1 MPILTGCCC
10 FTSLKTGSRAS
21 ALFTAV
27 TGICNIAIDI
37 SALIRLHYAENTMIA
52 QEYWLY
58 FPPGIIPLMYI
69 ELAFSV
75 ALLALAIVLLI
86 GINYNYDGK
95 SMIKAWV
102 AGMCLDRFYDFFLGV
117 YVLVWIGGHRFDDV
131 VYVVPEAI
139 VVAIYWLINS
149 LVLIAAILCV
159 VSYWQELQDDLYGKE
174 RRLKYY
180 SKLANIRSA
189 ALSGQNTP
197 YKSYY
202 SSRSMLM
209 LSQSQAS
216 INRSFQPRS

>member
-21 ALFTAV
+21 AIFTAV

-37 SALIRLHYAENTMIA
+37 SALVRLHYAEKTLIA
-52 QEYWLY
+52 QEFWLY

-75 ALLALAIVLLI
+75 VLLALAIVLLI

-95 SMIKAWV
+95 SLIKTWV
-102 AGMCLDRFYDFFLGV
+102 VGVCLDRFYDFFLGV
-117 YVLVWIGGHRFDDV
+117 YILVWIGGHRFDDV
-131 VYVVPEAI
+131 VFILPESI
-139 VVAIYWLINS
+139 VVAIYWLLNS

-159 VSYWQELQDDLYGKE
+159 ISYWQELQDDLFGKE

-202 SSRSMLM
+202 SSRSMLL